1 MSHAVYVLGA
11 WGVTLAAV
19 GVYAAGLI
27 VRGRR
32 LVSRARSSSGTTRGS

>member
-1 MSHAVYVLGA
+1 MSHACYVLGA

-19 GVYAAGLI
+19 GVYMASLI

-32 LVSRARSSSGTTRGS
+32 LLRRARAKAGENGE

>member
-1 MSHAVYVLGA
+1 MSQAGYVLGA

-19 GVYAAGLI
+19 GTYAASLM

-32 LVSRARSSSGTTRGS
+32 LLQRARARTGDNGE

>member
-1 MSHAVYVLGA
+1 MSQAGYVLGA

-32 LVSRARSSSGTTRGS
+32 LMRRARPEADNTAGG

>member
-1 MSHAVYVLGA
+1 MSQAGYVLGA

-19 GVYAAGLI
+19 GVYAASLI

-32 LVSRARSSSGTTRGS
+32 LMRRARAEAGETSE

>member
-1 MSHAVYVLGA
+1 MSQAGYVLGA

-19 GVYAAGLI
+19 GLYVASLI

-32 LVSRARSSSGTTRGS
+32 LMRRARAEAGENGV

>member
-1 MSHAVYVLGA
+1 MSQAGYVLGA

-19 GVYAAGLI
+19 GVYAVSLM

-32 LVSRARSSSGTTRGS
+32 LLRRARTEKTE

>member
-1 MSHAVYVLGA
+1 MSQAGYVLGA

-19 GVYAAGLI
+19 GTYAASLV

-32 LVSRARSSSGTTRGS
+32 LLRRARAENGE

>member
-1 MSHAVYVLGA
+1 MSQAGYVLGA

-19 GVYAAGLI
+19 GLYAASLI

-32 LVSRARSSSGTTRGS
+32 LVHRSRAETGENGE